1 MSKVLL
7 VDDDRTMCSLVKTLL
22 SLEGYSVV
30 IAPANM
36 EEQGILDFVFRENPE
51 YILMDVHLR
60 GINGL
65 DILRRL
71 KQSPPA
77 FTGKIILVS
86 GIDYHEEAFEAGAD
100 SFLIKPYMPSDLLEL
115 LKK

>member
-30 IAPANM
+30 IAPTNL
-36 EEQGILDFVFRENPE
+36 EEQEILEFVIREKPE

-60 GINGL
+60 GLNGL

-71 KQSPPA
+71 KQTSPI

-86 GIDYHEEAFEAGAD
+86 GIDYHDKAYEAGAAG
-100 SFLIKPYMPSDLLEL
+100 FLIKPYMPSDLLEL